1 VQGGEKVMA
10 TTKRRVQLVYPKH
23 LVDKP
28 ILWQLAQKFQVITNI
43 RRANVDA
50 ECGWIDLEL
59 EGEEDELERAIEWLR
74 QVGVEVNPVERQV
87 IE

>member
-1 VQGGEKVMA
+1 MA
-10 TTKRRVQLVYPKH
+10 MTKRRVHLVFPKH
-23 LVDKP
+23 LIDKP
-28 ILWQLAQKFQVITNI
+28 VIWQLGQKFQVITNI

-59 EGEEDELERAIEWLR
+59 EGEEDEMERATQWLR
-74 QVGVEVNPVERQV
+74 QTGVEVNPIERQV

>member
-1 VQGGEKVMA
+1 MA
-10 TTKRRVQLVYPKH
+10 NTKQRVQLVYPKH

-28 ILWQLAQKFQVITNI
+28 ILWELAQRFKVITNI

-59 EGEEDELERAIEWLR
+59 EGEEEEMERAISWLR

>member
-1 VQGGEKVMA
+1 MA
-10 TTKRRVQLVYPKH
+10 TMKRRVQLVYPKH

-28 ILWQLAQKFQVITNI
+28 ILWELAQRFKVITNI

-59 EGEEDELERAIEWLR
+59 EGEEEEMERAITWLR

>member
-1 VQGGEKVMA
+1 MA

-28 ILWQLAQKFQVITNI
+28 ILWELAQRFKVITNI
-43 RRANVDA
+43 RRANVDS
-50 ECGWIDLEL
+50 ECGWIDLEI
-59 EGEEDELERAIEWLR
+59 EGEEEEMELAITWLR

>member
-1 VQGGEKVMA
+1 MA
-10 TTKRRVQLVYPKH
+10 ITRRRAQLVYPKH
-23 LVDKP
+23 LIDKP
-28 ILWQLAQKFQVITNI
+28 ILWQLGQKFQVITNI

-59 EGEEDELERAIEWLR
+59 EGDEEEMERAIQWLR
-74 QVGVEVNPVERQV
+74 QTGVEVNPLERQV

>member
-1 VQGGEKVMA
+1 MA

-59 EGEEDELERAIEWLR
+59 EGEEDELERAIEWLK

>member
-1 VQGGEKVMA
+1 MEARKMA

-28 ILWQLAQKFQVITNI
+28 ILWELAQKFKVITNI

-59 EGEEDELERAIEWLR
+59 EGEEEEMERAITWLR